1 MKKLLTLLFISF
13 VSISAICQST
23 ERNQKLNKVVEKNS
37 PPPRQNI
44 SSPQPV
50 IVQPNPYVHPYG
62 NLYGNPYRYNRRYG
76 WGRRSMIIPS
86 QPIIYHNTPTR
97 GRVNRNIDIG
107 LMTTLGIY
115 DESRPTVGLRFLSG
129 GKQYYGI
136 FGLEAS
142 ARNPYS
148 HYNNITIVDV
158 DEWEDTSVGQFTTT
172 NTIELGM
179 GIVLR
184 DGLYVNIIGYGTTNR
199 KYLAFMDEEYVLSPN
214 GQYSINGETKTLT
227 GLQLGVSRRTKRTI
241 ISMDL
246 GLLGPKRL
254 SIGMGLLL

>member
-1 MKKLLTLLFISF
+1 MKKIILLVCLVFTYTTL
-13 VSISAICQST
+13 AQS
-23 ERNQKLNKVVEKNS
+23 ERNQKLNKVAEKNS
-37 PPPRQNI
+37 PQPRQNI
-44 SSPQPV
+44 SSPQP
-50 IVQPNPYVHPYG
+50 IIIQPNPYLHPHR
-62 NLYGNPYRYNRRYG
+62 NLYGNRYNTYRRYG
-76 WGRRSMIIPS
+76 WGRGVMIPP
-86 QPIIYHNTPTR
+86 QPIIYNNPPAKE
-97 GRVNRNIDIG
+97 RVRRNIDIG
-107 LMTTLGIY
+107 LMATLGLY
-115 DESRPTVGLRFLSG
+115 DVSRPTVGLRFLLG
-129 GKQYYGI
+129 GEQYYGI

-148 HYNNITIVDV
+148 HYSNITIVDV

-214 GQYSINGETKTLT
+214 GEYSINGETKTLT
-227 GLQLGVSRRTKRTI
+227 GFQMGVSHRGKRTI
-241 ISMDL
+241 ISMDM

-254 SIGMGLLL
+254 SMGVGLIL